1 MTIPSWVMLLAVVL
15 VLHSAV
21 VAQNPA
27 AKFMSFEAA
36 QPVFK
41 AMPGSVVNVG
51 QWMQWLETA
60 DASVRLRLE
69 SGEEDTLS
77 NLLRFGVTFTAEY
90 RIDDEYFL
98 QYGQSSLV
106 DSFAEHR
113 ARDLIRVLA
122 APSSNPG
129 LLEMR
134 NLLQRKGFD
143 LKSSPGR
150 IAVKRYLLE
159 NLGRM
164 HKEFLRAREQA
175 KTNRS
180 QLFQERGISL
190 DTNLWPDYDV
200 DQQLK
205 RMAADGL
212 LKPRGVR
219 KVGVVGPGLDFVNKQ
234 EGVDFYPPQT
244 IQPFAVLDSLLRLGL
259 ADSGSIEVDTLD
271 ISSLVNSHI
280 ETARK
285 NADRGRPYT
294 MQLPWF
300 SGGRWTDDFRA
311 SFSDYWQSL
320 GSRIGEPV
328 TPIPVPAAV
337 AGLST
342 RAVAVRPAM
351 VSRVHPIDINIVY
364 QLLPGER
371 YDLIIGTNIFLYYGA
386 FEQSLARINSA
397 AMLRP
402 GGYLLSNDKLPEGA
416 ASGLELLMTTEIPMT
431 GTPVITD
438 YIFCYRRS

>member
-1 MTIPSWVMLLAVVL
+1 MKIPSWVMLLAVVL